1 MSSPFLP
8 FLGFSKFLFSPIIG
22 APVLLVLAEFF
33 HMQVLCMGG
42 PVRAEAGPQPPRPA
56 CHGEGEQETAGHC
69 QEEEERG
76 G

>member
-1 MSSPFLP
+1 
-8 FLGFSKFLFSPIIG
+8 
-22 APVLLVLAEFF
+22 
-33 HMQVLCMGG
+33 MQVLCMGG

-56 CHGEGEQETAGHC
+56 RHGEGEQETAGHC